1 MNTIRRRAIGA
12 LVLATAGATVLA
24 ACGGTGDSG
33 SDTGSGSVTSGGGSK
48 SVTLVSHDS
57 FAASKQ
63 VLAEFTK
70 ETGYTVKVLRGGDA
84 GAAVNQAILT
94 KDHPRGDVFFGVDN
108 TLLSRALD
116 NGLFTPY
123 TAKDLGQVA
132 ADVQLD
138 AARHR
143 VTPID
148 SGDVCVNYDRAYF
161 TSHKLAPPR
170 TFADLVKP
178 EYKNLLVTENVA
190 TSSPGLAFLLG
201 SAATFGDGGTSPGEV
216 SGGGWQAYWKQL
228 KQNGVQVVDG
238 WEQAYND
245 RFSGSAAGKK
255 AKGDRP
261 LVVSYASSPPAEV
274 VGVTPEPAQSPVG
287 VSTGTCFRQIEFAG
301 LLHGAKNTAG
311 GKALIDFMIGKT
323 FQEDMPLQMY
333 VDPVRKGAV
342 EPEVFTK
349 YGARIDHPTTLAPD
363 KIAAERD
370 DWVKAW
376 TSIVL

>member
-1 MNTIRRRAIGA
+1 MRTTPRRAVGA
-12 LVLATAGATVLA
+12 LALAISAAVVLA
-24 ACGGTGDSG
+24 ACGSG
-33 SDTGSGSVTSGGGSK
+33 SPAKGGDAAGGGSAGGGSK
-48 SVTLVSHDS
+48 TVTLVSHDS
-57 FAASKQ
+57 FAASKS
-63 VLAEFTK
+63 VLAQFTK

-108 TLLSRALD
+108 TLLSRALG

-123 TAKDLGQVA
+123 KAEDLARVP

-138 AARHR
+138 AAQHR

-148 SGDVCVNYDRAYF
+148 SGDVCVDYDRAYF
-161 TSHKLAPPR
+161 TTHHLAPPQ

-178 EYKNLLVTENVA
+178 AYKNLLVTENVS

-201 SAATFGDGGTSPGEV
+201 SAATYGDD
-216 SGGGWQAYWKQL
+216 GWQAYWKQL
-228 KQNGVQVVDG
+228 KSNGAEVVDS

-245 RFSGSAAGKK
+245 RFSGSSAGKQ

-274 VGVTPEPAQSPVG
+274 VGVKPEPAQSPVG
-287 VSTGTCFRQIEFAG
+287 VATGTCFRQIEFAG

-311 GKALIDFMIGKT
+311 GQALIDFMLSKT

-333 VDPVRKGAV
+333 VDPVRKDAV
-342 EPEVFTK
+342 EPPLFLK
-349 YGARIDHPTTLAPD
+349 YGTKVAHSTSLAPA

-370 DWVKAW
+370 GWVDAW
-376 TSIVL
+376 NSIVLK

>member
-1 MNTIRRRAIGA
+1 MNSSISRRAVGA
-12 LVLATAGATVLA
+12 LVLATACATALA
-24 ACGGTGDSG
+24 ACGGS
-33 SDTGSGSVTSGGGSK
+33 SSGSK
-48 SVTLVSHDS
+48 SAAGSTATGKGDKTVTVVSHDS
-57 FAASKQ
+57 FAASKS

-116 NGLFTPY
+116 NGLFDPY
-123 TAKDLGQVA
+123 TAKGLDQVPG
-132 ADVQLD
+132 DVQLD
-138 AARHR
+138 AGRHR
-143 VTPID
+143 ATPID

-161 TSHKLAPPR
+161 TAHHLAPPQ

-190 TSSPGLAFLLG
+190 TSSPGLAFMLG
-201 SAATFGDGGTSPGEV
+201 TVATYGDD
-216 SGGGWQAYWKQL
+216 GWQGYWKKL
-228 KQNGVQVVDG
+228 KDNGVQVVDG

-245 RFSGSAAGKK
+245 RFSGSSAGKK

-274 VGVTPEPAQSPVG
+274 VGVTPAPAESPVG
-287 VSTGTCFRQIEFAG
+287 VATGTCFRQIEFAG
-301 LLHGAKNTAG
+301 LLHGAKNPAG
-311 GKALIDFMIGKT
+311 GKAFIDFMLTKT
-323 FQEDMPLQMY
+323 FQQDMPLQMY
-333 VDPVRKGAV
+333 VDPVVKGAV
-342 EPEVFTK
+342 EPEVFVK
-349 YGARIDHPTTLAPD
+349 YGAKVDHPTTLPPSE
-363 KIAAERD
+363 IAAKRD

-376 TSIVL
+376 TSTVL